1 MIDTIDIKWLNM
13 PEEVYYNLLAQ
24 LKNNSGKD
32 GYKEYLSVSGNY
44 YSVSFLPN
52 HNKKSV
58 RKGINPLFKIFL
70 IKRRSGEG
78 IFYSLT
84 IAIKLLSLFDR
95 IDGKTKTIPF
105 DKLISVEEYYN
116 REIDTFKSRYN
127 IDLPL
132 FVCFNQLNRVDFTMD
147 IDLGVHEKQIYLDII
162 SKANPKYGRKKVKDC
177 KFYVVKAD
185 KKHSYGEQTKERIK
199 SIRINYRT
207 MNFSIYDKFFDILR
221 KGQAAQLNSSPDLR
235 IEIQLFRNFFRENK
249 YGKQMKNLSPQ
260 EIFKN
265 PSFLF
270 ECCNELYNDFFYNYL
285 KDGDY
290 YSMRKAKKIIEQSSY
305 RKTTQE
311 KLKETMRTISRYGIG
326 KAPMMTLTKR
336 ETFKGYINKLK
347 ELNINP
353 VPIKKD
359 FVDEYHIEY
368 LPNLKNYL
376 ENLFI
381 S

>member
-1 MIDTIDIKWLNM
+1 M
-13 PEEVYYNLLAQ
+13 
-24 LKNNSGKD
+24 
-32 GYKEYLSVSGNY
+32 
-44 YSVSFLPN
+44 
-52 HNKKSV
+52 
-58 RKGINPLFKIFL
+58 RNPL
-70 IKRRSGEG
+70 
-78 IFYSLT
+78 
-84 IAIKLLSLFDR
+84 
-95 IDGKTKTIPF
+95 
-105 DKLISVEEYYN
+105 
-116 REIDTFKSRYN
+116 
-127 IDLPL
+127 
-132 FVCFNQLNRVDFTMD
+132 
-147 IDLGVHEKQIYLDII
+147 
-162 SKANPKYGRKKVKDC
+162 
-177 KFYVVKAD
+177 AD
-185 KKHSYGEQTKERIK
+185 KVVEIK
-199 SIRINYRT
+199 PSGIR
-207 MNFSIYDKFFDILR
+207 KFFDIVR

-311 KLKETMRTISRYGIG
+311 KLKETMRTISRYGIS

-353 VPIKKD
+353 IPIKKD

-376 ENLFI
+376 EELFI